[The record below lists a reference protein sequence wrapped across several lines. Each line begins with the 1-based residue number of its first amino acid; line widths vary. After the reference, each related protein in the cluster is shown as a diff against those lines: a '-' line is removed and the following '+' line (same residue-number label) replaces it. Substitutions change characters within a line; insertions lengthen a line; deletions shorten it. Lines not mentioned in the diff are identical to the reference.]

1 MKRLTKGADRLRD
14 RGKTCATLASPSTE
28 DARAAPRD
36 RGIPCR
42 DPALCVV
49 TVGTM
54 RGERCG
60 LRDREKALCATLKV
74 YLYRVNAKCLGCIQ
88 SEEERIESQ

>member
-1 MKRLTKGADRLRD
+1 MKGVVGPLQSKSVSPGH
-14 RGKTCATLASPSTE
+14 GGVASPSTD

-36 RGIPCR
+36 RGIARR
-42 DPALCVV
+42 DPALCV

-74 YLYRVNAKCLGCIQ
+74 YLYRLNAKCLGCIQ